1 MRGLEGCCCCCCWC
15 WLLLRPRAR
24 VRAHPLAPLCALLCW
39 RCAAAAAACCVAPRQ
54 VTMMTWSEL
63 LHRLVLVQRSTRLCA
78 ARDLDELDVVGRIM
92 RKDNFL
98 IGAPRAAQ

>member
-1 MRGLEGCCCCCCWC
+1 
-15 WLLLRPRAR
+15 
-24 VRAHPLAPLCALLCW
+24 
-39 RCAAAAAACCVAPRQ
+39 
-54 VTMMTWSEL
+54 MMTWSEL